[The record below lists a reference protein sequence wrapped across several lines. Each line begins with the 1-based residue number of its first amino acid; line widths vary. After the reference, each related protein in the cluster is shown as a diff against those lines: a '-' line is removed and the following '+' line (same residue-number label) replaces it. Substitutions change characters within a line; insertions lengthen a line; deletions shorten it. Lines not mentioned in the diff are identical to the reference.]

1 MTFSESLITAQ
12 SSNNKPIDY
21 KIKRSANDAQKIK
34 NKKNKIKVTLC
45 PYDFFL
51 HSAKDG

>member
-21 KIKRSANDAQKIK
+21 KMKRSANDAQTPPPQNQSNIVP
-34 NKKNKIKVTLC
+34 IW
-45 PYDFFL
+45 FL
-51 HSAKDG
+51 SVLS